1 MTKKEEELLQ
11 LCKDIYAHFTKD
23 DLTIAKRIIAMEEQ
37 NPNPPNLDFKP
48 VATGN
53 EKMETATPS
62 IAPANSNETLSLDD
76 LPF

>member
-23 DLTIAKRIIAMEEQ
+23 DLTIAKRIIAFEE
-37 NPNPPNLDFKP
+37 NKP
-48 VATGN
+48 TLEVKTVATGN
-53 EKMETATPS
+53 DKMETAIVTVTPS
-62 IAPANSNETLSLDD
+62 NTNESLSLDD